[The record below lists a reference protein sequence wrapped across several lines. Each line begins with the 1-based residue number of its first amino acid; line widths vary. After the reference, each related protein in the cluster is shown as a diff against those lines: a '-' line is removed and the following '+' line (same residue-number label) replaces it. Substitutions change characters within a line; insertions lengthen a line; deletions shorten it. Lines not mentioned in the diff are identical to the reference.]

1 MVSVIHIGK
10 NLSCSVLNQ
19 DDRSRP
25 GHDDDSIGRRVQ
37 GVSVKEGKTVRI
49 HAIQTGTVMVKER
62 QRRGKGRGKRRLLN
76 TMLDRNWTQPLPIN
90 VWVIEHPEG
99 VIVVDTGETA
109 RTSDP
114 GYFTWWHP
122 YFKFGVK
129 EFVEPE
135 EEIGPQLRALGIPP
149 KSVRWVIMTHL
160 HTDHAGGLHHF
171 PESEIIVSRREYE
184 LASGIMGQVRGYL
197 PQRWPK
203 WFAPRLIDFEPE
215 PLGPFP
221 TSLALTEA
229 GDVTLVPT
237 PGHSGGHLSV
247 IVQDQGTSLFF
258 AGDTSY
264 TEQLMLD
271 RQIDGVAPDE
281 MAARKSLDRIQRY
294 FQLTPTVYLPSH
306 DPRSADRLAK
316 HQLVTSGE
324 TRESLV
330 TS

>member
-1 MVSVIHIGK
+1 
-10 NLSCSVLNQ
+10 
-19 DDRSRP
+19 
-25 GHDDDSIGRRVQ
+25 
-37 GVSVKEGKTVRI
+37 
-49 HAIQTGTVMVKER
+49 MVKER

-99 VIVVDTGETA
+99 VIVIDTGETA

-114 GYFTWWHP
+114 DYFTWWHP
-122 YFKFGVK
+122 YFKLGVK

-149 KSVRWVIMTHL
+149 ESVRWVIMTHL
-160 HTDHAGGLHHF
+160 HTDHAGGMHHF

-237 PGHSGGHLSV
+237 TGHSGGHLSV

-258 AGDTSY
+258 AGDASY

-271 RQIDGVAPDE
+271 RKIDGVAPDE
-281 MAARKSLDRIQRY
+281 RAARESLARVQQYIQ
-294 FQLTPTVYLPSH
+294 TVPTIYLPSH
-306 DPRSADRLAK
+306 DPGSADRLAM
-316 HQLVTSGE
+316 HQLIKSRETHQESVTSLRQQ
-324 TRESLV
+324 TV
-330 TS
+330 AV